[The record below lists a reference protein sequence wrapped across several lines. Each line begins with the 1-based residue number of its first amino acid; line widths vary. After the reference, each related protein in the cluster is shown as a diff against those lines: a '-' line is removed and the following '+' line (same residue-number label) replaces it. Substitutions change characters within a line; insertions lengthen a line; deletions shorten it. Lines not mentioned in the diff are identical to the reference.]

1 MHLRRFFKRF
11 IQVCGVRRDVKRM
24 NATLQ
29 QIVDLAHDSKAKVD
43 TILVKLNDSQSLAKS
58 LQEKLDNIVGG
69 EGDDAA
75 LQEAKKTLAE
85 LDASV
90 RAAARLASGTDDQ
103 PT

>member
-1 MHLRRFFKRF
+1 
-11 IQVCGVRRDVKRM
+11 M

-90 RAAARLASGTDDQ
+90 TSAASIASGTDDQ